1 MKFFNALA
9 VARMDSTSALLA
21 SLPETFTSKEFNAIR
36 EKKAREDSG
45 MYRSSLLD
53 LPRTRVPYSLNGLR
67 EIGVIVIAFS
77 EPIQMEVKG
86 IRLYEVFARSTGES
100 LLVST
105 AEECEKF
112 VNGDWRNLGTRF
124 KGYESREITVQRHH
138 YSVDYEA
145 YRTYIQETFGA
156 L

>member
-1 MKFFNALA
+1 MKYFNGLA

-45 MYRSSLLD
+45 MSRSSFRY
-53 LPRTRVPYSLNGLR
+53 LPRTHMPYSLSGLR
-67 EIGVIVIAFS
+67 EIGAIVIAFS
-77 EPIQMEVKG
+77 EPVQIEVETR
-86 IRLYEVFARSTGES
+86 IREVVVRSTGES
-100 LLVST
+100 LFVGT
-105 AEECEKF
+105 EGECENF
-112 VNGDWRNLGTRF
+112 IGGDWHRLGTRF

-138 YSVDYEA
+138 FSVDHEA
-145 YRTYIQETFGA
+145 YRAYIQETFGE